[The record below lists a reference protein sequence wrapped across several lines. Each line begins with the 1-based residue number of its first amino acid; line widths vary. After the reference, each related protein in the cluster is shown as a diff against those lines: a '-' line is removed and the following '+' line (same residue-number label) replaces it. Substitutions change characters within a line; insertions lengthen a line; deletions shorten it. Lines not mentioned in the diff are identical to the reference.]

1 MVGMTK
7 PNRLVAL
14 LDSLLNGGGP
24 GSVHLSR
31 FHYDRLVRSVSGEPP
46 GRLRRRVLMEQAAY
60 ALSRGARV
68 TDVAF
73 ATGYESAEGF
83 SRAFSRAFACPPRDF
98 GTSQI
103 SYRLPAPN
111 GIHFHPPCGLLLPGF
126 EERSI
131 YMDLTERLIEHD
143 LWLTGE
149 MLERAGQVSDEV
161 LDRPITISVEGVDC
175 DPTLRKLLT
184 SLVARKEAW
193 GAMFAGLDVPQE
205 SDTSICGLKRRWAAA
220 KEQYSGQVRR
230 IATEG
235 AWETTFID
243 AECEPPQTFTYGGA
257 IAHVL
262 TFSAHRRTLA
272 LGALHDAGITDLGS
286 GDPMRFE
293 RSARPS
299 RP

>member
-1 MVGMTK
+1 MTK

-24 GSVHLSR
+24 GTVHLSR

-98 GTSQI
+98 GASKA

-111 GIHFHPPCGLLLPGF
+111 GIHFQPPCGLLLPGF

-149 MLERAGQVSDEV
+149 MLERAARVPDEV
-161 LDRPITISVEGVDC
+161 LDRPIQISVEGVDC

-184 SLVARKEAW
+184 SLVSRKEAW
-193 GAMFAGLDVPQE
+193 GAMFAGLDVPRE
-205 SDTSICGLKRRWAAA
+205 TDTTICGLKRRWAAA
-220 KEQYSGQVRR
+220 KEQYGGQVRR
-230 IATEG
+230 IASEG

-243 AECEPPQTFTYGGA
+243 AECDPPQTFTYGGA

-293 RSARPS
+293 RSARQSQP
-299 RP
+299 

>member
-1 MVGMTK
+1 MGR
-7 PNRLVAL
+7 PNRLVVL

-31 FHYDRLVRSVSGEPP
+31 YHYDRLVRSVAGEPP

-60 ALSRGARV
+60 ALSHGARV

-98 GTSQI
+98 GAKQV

-126 EERSI
+126 EERSL

-149 MLERAGQVSDEV
+149 LLDRAGRVSDEV
-161 LDRPITISVEGVDC
+161 LDRPIHISVEGVDC
-175 DPTLRKLLT
+175 DPTLRNLLI

-193 GAMFAGLDVPQE
+193 GAMFAGLDIPQGT
-205 SDTSICGLKRRWAAA
+205 DNSIPGLKRRWEKARQ
-220 KEQYSGQVRR
+220 QYGGQVHR
-230 IATEG
+230 IAAEG

-243 AECEPPQTFTYGGA
+243 AECDPPQTFTYGGA

-293 RSARPS
+293 RSARSSLP
-299 RP
+299 

>member
-1 MVGMTK
+1 MVGMSK

-24 GSVHLSR
+24 GTVHLSR
-31 FHYDRLVRSVSGEPP
+31 FHYDRLVRSVAGEPP

-98 GTSQI
+98 GARRMP
-103 SYRLPAPN
+103 YRLSAPN

-149 MLERAGQVSDEV
+149 MLERAGRVPDEV
-161 LDRPITISVEGVDC
+161 LDRPIQISVEGVDC
-175 DPTLRKLLT
+175 DPSLRNLLT

-193 GAMFAGLDVPQE
+193 GAMFAGLDIPQE
-205 SDTSICGLKRRWAAA
+205 TDNSICGLKRRWAAA
-220 KEQYSGQVRR
+220 KEQYGGQVKR

-243 AECEPPQTFTYGGA
+243 AECDPPQTFTYGGA

-299 RP
+299 QP